1 MKDKVYK
8 YEPFWGNWYV
18 DSFIGEGSFGKVYKI
33 KRTEYGSVNY
43 AALKIISI
51 PKTDNEIKQAYYDGM
66 DERSASIYFKGIV
79 DELYKEIDLMSQLKG
94 SSNIVSYE
102 DHMIKVCDNGIG
114 YDVLIRMELLESLN
128 EHFLHNPYQIKDI
141 LKLGIDMCKALE
153 MCQKVNV
160 IHRDI
165 KPDNIFVS
173 PYGDYKLG
181 DFGIAR
187 KLEIT
192 NFGFSKKGT
201 YTYMAPEVFKGE
213 SYDDRADLYSL
224 GILMYRFLNNNR
236 IPFSPYVNRIITHGE
251 KEIALQ
257 RRMSGEE
264 IPIPE
269 QAGDELGQIILKA
282 CAYEQVDRFQTPQE
296 FRRELERITG
306 VSSTSFA
313 NTSLQEPKIKDVG
326 ETELL
331 TNNNSMDIHQG
342 MQIGETVVLSQLNP
356 MDIQQGSTM
365 GETVVLSQV
374 APVDMQQNNSMGETV
389 LLSQMNPYEND
400 NTAPIENKKKTYSKS
415 HTGAK
420 KSNIG
425 LGNSKIMIAAIV
437 ATVVIIG
444 FVAGGIVVNSQQKKL
459 EAKITKLEQE
469 LDEAQDKE
477 TARIAEEKK
486 LAEQVVISQSN
497 MGIKKLTTI
506 ENLSNAKEL
515 DISKNSITDL
525 TELSNCKYLQVLKL
539 SNNKVKDITPLASLV
554 TLTSLDLGSNTVSS
568 VTPLKGLTGLTNLG
582 LESNKITDI
591 TDLSGLTGLTN
602 LNLKKNGLKDIIALS
617 RYTKLESLNIANN
630 KIKDI
635 SIAVNLTSLKVLHV
649 ENNKITDIKCLYD
662 LKNLSEVY
670 LKGNDIPANQIKK
683 LKELNP
689 NIYIEYK

>member
-33 KRTEYGSVNY
+33 KRTECGNVNY

-51 PKTDNEIKQAYYDGM
+51 PKTENEIKQAYYDGM

-128 EHFLHNPYQIKDI
+128 EYFLHNPYQIKDI
-141 LKLGIDMCKALE
+141 IRLGIDMCKALE
-153 MCQKVNV
+153 MCQKINV

-213 SYDDRADLYSL
+213 SYDSRADLYSL
-224 GILMYRFLNNNR
+224 GVLMYRFLNNNR

-264 IPIPE
+264 IPMPE
-269 QAGDELGQIILKA
+269 QAGEELGQVILKA
-282 CAYEQVDRFQTPQE
+282 CAYEQHDRYQSPQE
-296 FRRELERITG
+296 FRRELEK
-306 VSSTSFA
+306 VSGLYAEQYGT
-313 NTSLQEPKIKDVG
+313 TLQEPANSDIG
-326 ETELL
+326 ETVLL
-331 TNNNSMDIHQG
+331 SQNNPATGMNQN
-342 MQIGETVVLSQLNP
+342 MQIGETVVLSELNP
-356 MDIQQGSTM
+356 MDMQQGS
-365 GETVVLSQV
+365 
-374 APVDMQQNNSMGETV
+374 SMGETV
-389 LLSQMNPYEND
+389 LLSQMTSDMQQNNSVGETVLLSQMQPLESE
-400 NTAPIENKKKTYSKS
+400 NTAPIPEHSNNTYSKS
-415 HTGAK
+415 GKFNAGTVLK
-420 KSNIG
+420 NK
-425 LGNSKIMIAAIV
+425 KIMIAGIV
-437 ATVVIIG
+437 AAVCVVGILTTGIIT
-444 FVAGGIVVNSQQKKL
+444 NSHQKKL
-459 EAKITKLEQE
+459 ESKIEKLEKE
-469 LDEAQDKE
+469 LEGAKE
-477 TARIAEEKK
+477 KENERIAEEKK
-486 LAEQVVISQSN
+486 LSEQIVISKRN
-497 MGIKKLTTI
+497 MGIKKLSTI

-515 DISKNSITDL
+515 DISKNVITDIK
-525 TELSNCKYLQVLKL
+525 ELSQCKYLQVLYL
-539 SNNKVKDITPLASLV
+539 NNNKVKDISPLAKIT
-554 TLTSLDLGSNTVSS
+554 TLTSLDLGNNSISS
-568 VTPLKGLTGLTNLG
+568 VGALKNLTGLTSLG
-582 LESNKITDI
+582 LENNQIKDI
-591 TDLSGLTGLTN
+591 TELSALAGITN
-602 LNLKKNGLKDIIALS
+602 LNLKGNKLKDIIALS
-617 RYTKLESLNIANN
+617 KHTKLESLNISNN
-630 KIKDI
+630 KVKDI
-635 SIAVNLTSLKVLHV
+635 SIAVNLTGLKILHL
-649 ENNKITDIKCLYD
+649 ENNQITDIKSLFE
-662 LKNLSEVY
+662 LKNLTEVY
-670 LKGNDIPANQIKK
+670 LRGNKIPKGQIQK

>member
-1 MKDKVYK
+1 MKDKIYM
-8 YEPFWGNWYV
+8 YEPFWGNWYI

-33 KRTEYGSVNY
+33 KRTEFGSVNY

-51 PKTDNEIKQAYYDGM
+51 PKTENEIKQAYYDGM

-213 SYDDRADLYSL
+213 SYDGRADLYSL

-264 IPIPE
+264 IPMPE
-269 QAGDELGQIILKA
+269 QAGDELGQVILKA

-296 FRRELERITG
+296 FRRELERVSG
-306 VSSTSFA
+306 VTSNAVISTP
-313 NTSLQEPKIKDVG
+313 NQEPRNVDIG

-331 TNNNSMDIHQG
+331 THNSLVERNQG
-342 MQIGETVVLSQLNP
+342 MQIGETVVLSQVNP
-356 MDIQQGSTM
+356 MDMNQGSSV
-365 GETVVLSQV
+365 GETVLLSQV
-374 APVDMQQNNSMGETV
+374 NPMNMQQNSSMGETV
-389 LLSQMNPYEND
+389 LLSQMQPYESE
-400 NTAPIENKKKTYSKS
+400 NTAQID
-415 HTGAK
+415 TGV
-420 KSNIG
+420 KSNSKASKRVKKDKTEVG
-425 LGNSKIMIAAIV
+425 VSKIMIAAI
-437 ATVVIIG
+437 ATTVVVIG
-444 FVAGGIVVNSQQKKL
+444 FVAGGIVVNSQQKAL
-459 EAKITKLEQE
+459 ESKITKLEKE
-469 LDEAQDKE
+469 LEDAQNRE
-477 TARIAEEKK
+477 NARMLEEQK
-486 LAEQVVISQSN
+486 LAEQVTISQSN

-515 DISKNSITDL
+515 DVSKNSISDI
-525 TELSNCKYLQVLKL
+525 TELSSCKYLQILKL
-539 SNNKVKDITPLASLV
+539 NNNKIKDIKPLASLT
-554 TLTSLDLGSNTVSS
+554 TLQTLDLGSNAVSS
-568 VTPLKGLTGLTNLG
+568 VEPLKGLTSLTNLG
-582 LESNKITDI
+582 LESNKLKDI
-591 TDLSGLTGLTN
+591 TELSGLTSLTN
-602 LNLKKNGLKDIIALS
+602 LNLKSNGLKDIIALS
-617 RYTKLESLNIANN
+617 KFTKLESLNIADN

-635 SIAVNLTSLKVLHV
+635 SIAVNLTSLKILHV
-649 ENNKITDIKCLYD
+649 ENNQITDIKCLYD
-662 LKNLSEVY
+662 LENLSEVY
-670 LKGNDIPANQIKK
+670 LKGNDIPENQIKK